1 MTSLVNIS
9 ENAHYDC
16 IKLDIDSEYFTYN
29 EDLKIVDENFEK
41 LNEMHI
47 DFDFY
52 IITISNRNSKL
63 ITDMKN
69 TSTIAFNLSEKVI
82 AADRFISDYIEF
94 QYLMKLMSLE
104 DYLNLNNPEISNKYE
119 GKYIIIHDEL
129 PHLHNLQYIRDLV
142 GYEVDCVH
150 LNANSEYFGYSNFQ
164 NELFELDLIYD
175 VRRRILSYI
184 LDIDEKFKNSNPEL
198 NIDCGNKLRY
208 INVIKN

>member
-52 IITISNRNSKL
+52 IITISDRNSKL

-69 TSTIAFNLSEKVI
+69 TSTIIFNLSEKVI
-82 AADRFISDYIEF
+82 AADRFIGDYIEF
-94 QYLMKLMSLE
+94 QYLMKPMSLE
-104 DYLNLNNPEISNKYE
+104 DYLNLNKPEISNKYE

-184 LDIDEKFKNSNPEL
+184 LDIDESFKNSNPEL

-208 INVIKN
+208 INVIKS